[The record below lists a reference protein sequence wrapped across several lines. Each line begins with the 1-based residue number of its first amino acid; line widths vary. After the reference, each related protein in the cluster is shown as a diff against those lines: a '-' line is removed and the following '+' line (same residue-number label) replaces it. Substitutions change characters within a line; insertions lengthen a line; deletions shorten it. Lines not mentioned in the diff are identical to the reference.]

1 MVKSFGKQM
10 DYLADSVAV
19 TCQLWLGGLAGKMLS
34 DLLITSAMLY
44 HVSSFLLLPTGSLP
58 FVGS

>member
-1 MVKSFGKQM
+1 M